1 MIEAAEKV
9 AIVGKAPSSRDLAPY
24 TDESWEIWTLSD
36 LVPLGQSP
44 RFTRHF
50 ELHPFDWLS
59 QRQDDYFKWLKGISD
74 EPVYVRS
81 EIEAEQLPAGVAL
94 PVDELTAKYGRYFTN
109 TVSWMIATAIEAGPK
124 EIGVWGVDMAQE
136 PEYKAQRPSCEYF
149 LGWARGAG
157 IKVTIP
163 AQSDLLK
170 SARLYGIDTDGG
182 ETREKWKSRTA
193 ELDRRIIKQDDE
205 AQQHALQAAFLRG
218 ARDSQE
224 YYRQWMTQ
232 PWNLDL

>member
-1 MIEAAEKV
+1 MIQAAEKV

-24 TDESWEIWTLSD
+24 DDESWEIWTLSD
-36 LVPLGQSP
+36 LVPLGQAP

-59 QRQDDYFKWLKGISD
+59 QRQDDYFAWLQGISD
-74 EPVYVRS
+74 APVYVRS
-81 EIEAEQLPAGVAL
+81 EVEAAQLPAGVVL
-94 PVDELTAKYGRYFTN
+94 PVDAITAKYGRYFTN
-109 TVSWMIATAIEAGPK
+109 TVTWMIAVAIEAQAK
-124 EIGVWGVDMAQE
+124 EIGVYGVDMAQE
-136 PEYKAQRPSCEYF
+136 PEYKAQRPSCEYL

-157 IKVTIP
+157 IKVSIP

-182 ETREKWKSRTA
+182 EMREKWKTRTQ
-193 ELDRRIIKQDDE
+193 ELKRRIAKHDGEADNHKLQSVFLQGALE
-205 AQQHALQAAFLRG
+205 AQ
-218 ARDSQE
+218 D

-232 PWNLDL
+232 PWNSD

>member
-9 AIVGKAPSSRDLAPY
+9 AIIGKALSSRELAPY
-24 TDESWEIWTLSD
+24 DDESWEIWTLSD
-36 LVPLGQSP
+36 MVPAGLAP

-50 ELHPFDWLS
+50 EIHPFDWLS
-59 QRQDDYFKWLKGISD
+59 QGQEEYFDWLRAISD
-74 EPVYVRS
+74 APIYVRS
-81 EIEAEQLPAGVAL
+81 ELEAKQLPAGVAL
-94 PVDELTAKYGRYFTN
+94 PVDEMVAKYGRYFTN
-109 TVSWMIATAIEAGPK
+109 TVSWMIATAIESGAK
-124 EIGVWGVDMAQE
+124 EIGLWGIDMAQE

-157 IKVTIP
+157 IKVVIP

-182 ETREKWKSRTA
+182 ELREKWKARTQELEHRIANQQAKA
-193 ELDRRIIKQDDE
+193 EEHK
-205 AQQHALQAAFLRG
+205 LQAVFLQG
-218 ARDSQE
+218 ARESQD

-232 PWNLDL
+232 PWN